1 LLVFNYFRKLKLLK
15 VHHRKSLIYMLALPM
30 GSIPVQ
36 LLELEVKGE
45 KGRKEGEEEERSRR
59 NQ

>member
-1 LLVFNYFRKLKLLK
+1 
-15 VHHRKSLIYMLALPM
+15 MLAPPM

-59 NQ
+59 NQLMIFIIHRQNCVI

>member
-1 LLVFNYFRKLKLLK
+1 
-15 VHHRKSLIYMLALPM
+15 MLAPPM